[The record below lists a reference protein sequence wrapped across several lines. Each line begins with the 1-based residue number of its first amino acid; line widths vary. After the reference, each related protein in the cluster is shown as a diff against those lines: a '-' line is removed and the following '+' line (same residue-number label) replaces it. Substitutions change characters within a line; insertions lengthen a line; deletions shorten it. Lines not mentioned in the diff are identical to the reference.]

1 MSKKILFV
9 PLVLCVLL
17 LSEMA
22 GECFAD
28 ESTQTVRAIAPKPTG
43 LVAHYEFGG
52 NAGDSA
58 GTNHGI
64 ECGSPTYG
72 TGVFGQAIK
81 LDGKD
86 DYVNSLNRP
95 SFNLTNKI
103 TVTAWIEVNKFDK
116 KYQAIVTKG
125 DNSWRLARASGTD
138 NIEFACNGTATTR
151 WTGWGEV
158 PWSVS
163 GTTGVNDNKW
173 HHIAGVFDGAGL
185 YLYIDGV
192 LEAAKGA
199 GNSIDISNHDV
210 CIGTN
215 AQVPGREW
223 NGLIDDV
230 RIYNYA
236 LSQAEIVSIMGKSE
250 IYLPLSLPATIY
262 NIAKRYDK
270 LKKHEEA
277 KGVCQLILQQY
288 SASLS
293 ARGAQLYLS
302 KRNIMSLIK
311 SKKFTTAQAEFDKL
325 IADFNNHPDL
335 AEALYA
341 IAQAYSPPRKFKEAE
356 SVYRQLM
363 QLFPD
368 SPYAV
373 EALFRAPKIH
383 VFYLIKSGNH
393 TEAQVAIDKFVSDF
407 LDHPASPGVLYW
419 FAKEFEAS
427 KTYDKA
433 KSTYQEVILRY
444 PAAPHALKA
453 ELKVPKMD
461 VMSLIETG
469 NDGAAET
476 VVDSLIVDFRDHT
489 DLPEEIFTVGEK
501 YYNKAFKYEKQGLKA
516 EAIACFRRALTVWEK
531 IITQLPPSAPNTARA
546 YNFGAVCYRRLG
558 QHEKAIEYY
567 QKVVDDWP
575 DYEYAWDA
583 LFRIGRT
590 YENLK
595 TLGITS
601 KIEADPEIKAA
612 YELLLEKYPD
622 CRAAKHARRWLSR
635 HNYKQEKES

>member
-1 MSKKILFV
+1 
-9 PLVLCVLL
+9 
-17 LSEMA
+17 
-22 GECFAD
+22 
-28 ESTQTVRAIAPKPTG
+28 
-43 LVAHYEFGG
+43 VAHYEFES
-52 NAGDSA
+52 NANNSA
-58 GTNHGI
+58 GTNHGT
-64 ECGSPTYG
+64 SYG
-72 TGVFGQAIK
+72 DPAYGAGVLGQAIN
-81 LDGKD
+81 LDGD
-86 DYVNSLNRP
+86 GDYVNCGKAS
-95 SFNLTNKI
+95 SFDLANQI
-103 TVTAWIEVNKFDK
+103 TVTAWIKVSTFEKKF
-116 KYQAIVTKG
+116 QAIVTKG
-125 DNSWRLARASGTD
+125 DNSWRLARASGSD

-158 PWSVS
+158 PWAVS
-163 GTTGVNDNKW
+163 GTTRVNDGKW

-192 LEAAKGA
+192 LEAAKSA
-199 GNSIDISNHDV
+199 GNSIDTSNHDV

-230 RIYNYA
+230 WIYNYA
-236 LSQAEIVSIMGKSE
+236 LSQAEIVSIMDKSE

-293 ARGAQLYLS
+293 AHGARLYLS
-302 KRNIMSLIK
+302 KRNILSLIK

-356 SVYRQLM
+356 SVYRQLI

-368 SPYAV
+368 SPYAE

-383 VFYLIKSGNH
+383 VFYLIKSGHH
-393 TEAQVAIDKFVSDF
+393 TEAQVAIDRFVSDF

-419 FAKEFEAS
+419 FAKEFEVS

-433 KSTYQEVILRY
+433 KSTYQEVISRY
-444 PAAPHALKA
+444 PAASHALKA

-461 VMSLIETG
+461 VLSLIEAG

-476 VVDSLIVDFRDHT
+476 VVDSLIVDFREHT
-489 DLPEEIFTVGEK
+489 DLPEEIFTIGEK
-501 YYNKAFKYEKQGLKA
+501 YYTKAFKYEKQGLKA
-516 EAIACFRRALTVWEK
+516 EAIDCFRRALTVWEK

-546 YNFGAVCYRRLG
+546 YSFAADCYRRLG
-558 QHEKAIEYY
+558 QHQKAIEYY
-567 QKVVDDWP
+567 QRVVDDWP
-575 DYEYAWDA
+575 DHEYAWNA
-583 LFRIGRT
+583 LFRVGRT

-601 KIEADPEIKAA
+601 KSEADPKIKAA
-612 YELLLEKYPD
+612 YEQLLKKYPD
-622 CRAAKHARRWLSR
+622 CKAARIARRWLTS
-635 HNYKQEKES
+635 HK